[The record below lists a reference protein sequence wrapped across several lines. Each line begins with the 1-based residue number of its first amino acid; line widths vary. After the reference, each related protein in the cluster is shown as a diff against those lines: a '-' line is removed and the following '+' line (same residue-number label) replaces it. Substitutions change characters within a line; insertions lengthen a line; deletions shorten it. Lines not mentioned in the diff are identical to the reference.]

1 LGSHNLEKPIWKL
14 GKNHTGLARGLVE
27 VTRIHLGEGTKSS
40 QPTLRLAPDGCST
53 TGRPGNNAS
62 GSAVLGGAGCRIER
76 RRAIAGPNR
85 IMAGI
90 TEITDEN
97 FEAEVAS
104 SDAPVLLDFWAE
116 WCHPCH
122 MVAPEV
128 EAIAESEGGRLKVG
142 KLNVDNSPGTAGRFG
157 VFSIPTLLLF
167 VDGEEKARM
176 VGVRRREA
184 ILEEIRPYL
193 ATTASA

>member
-1 LGSHNLEKPIWKL
+1 MCGGSTHSEAKRAKKSQEKIQ
-14 GKNHTGLARGLVE
+14 TVEARGGGLP
-27 VTRIHLGEGTKSS
+27 
-40 QPTLRLAPDGCST
+40 QPDD
-53 TGRPGNNAS
+53 
-62 GSAVLGGAGCRIER
+62 
-76 RRAIAGPNR
+76 

-90 TEITDEN
+90 TEINDDN
-97 FEAEVAS
+97 FDAEVS
-104 SDAPVLLDFWAE
+104 GSDTPVLLDFWAE

-128 EAIAESEGGRLKVG
+128 EAIAEAEPSRLKVG
-142 KLNVDNSPGTAGRFG
+142 KLNVDNSPKTAGRFG

-184 ILEEIRPYL
+184 ILAEIQPYL
-193 ATTASA
+193 AAPATA

>member
-1 LGSHNLEKPIWKL
+1 
-14 GKNHTGLARGLVE
+14 
-27 VTRIHLGEGTKSS
+27 
-40 QPTLRLAPDGCST
+40 
-53 TGRPGNNAS
+53 
-62 GSAVLGGAGCRIER
+62 
-76 RRAIAGPNR
+76 
-85 IMAGI
+85 MAAI
-90 TEITDEN
+90 TEITDDN

-104 SDAPVLLDFWAE
+104 SDAPVLVDFWAE

-128 EAIAESEGGRLKVG
+128 EAIAEAEAGRLKVG
-142 KLNVDNSPGTAGRFG
+142 KLNVDNSPSTAGRFG

-193 ATTASA
+193 TTTATA